1 MDNKEKH
8 SGGCACGKV
17 RYHSIGQP
25 VKTGLCHCRY
35 CQLRTGTAFGISVY
49 FKKENL
55 KIESGDLKKYTFTTE
70 NGNTFET
77 NFCTNCGTSLFWTL
91 SHMKDLIG
99 AAGGTYDPPSFW
111 FNIEREIF
119 KRSKAEFVSINC
131 PENHETS
138 LTYKPQMGDEARLDG
153 KNNNKK

>member
-1 MDNKEKH
+1 MKKH

-17 RYHSIGQP
+17 RYHTIGKP

-49 FKKENL
+49 FNKENL

-70 NGNTFET
+70 NGNTFVT

-91 SHMKDLIG
+91 SHMKDLMG

-119 KRSKAEFVSINC
+119 KRTKAEFVSINC

-138 LTYKPQMGDEARLDG
+138 LTYKPQMKDETRLDG

>member
-1 MDNKEKH
+1 
-8 SGGCACGKV
+8 
-17 RYHSIGQP
+17 
-25 VKTGLCHCRY
+25 
-35 CQLRTGTAFGISVY
+35 
-49 FKKENL
+49 
-55 KIESGDLKKYTFTTE
+55 
-70 NGNTFET
+70 
-77 NFCTNCGTSLFWTL
+77 
-91 SHMKDLIG
+91 MKDLMG

-138 LTYKPQMGDEARLDG
+138 PAYKPLTSDEARLGG